1 MNKLVDF
8 FNKHKLL
15 LAEALLF
22 IVIFIIYKVN
32 ADYLSYPDEF
42 INLLGGTSIN
52 NGEIPY
58 KSFFDHHLPFA
69 WYLAA
74 ILLKISFNSYT
85 LFRFWWAVVTF
96 LGLLIIGF
104 WIRKN
109 HRDFYYYYL
118 GFFILY
124 PLLAVYFWFHL
135 YLADSLAILFF
146 SIIFWLLLV
155 QTISKKVNYQV
166 VLVSSLATFC
176 LIFSSMTFLYLALVF
191 YLWQLY
197 LIGFKSKKIVV
208 FFAVC
213 AAPYIIYFIYLLL
226 TKSLYDFYFAN
237 FVYNTKLYISIPNYV
252 RGRFFNPLKFGLTLI
267 YNFYGSYLPLLTKI
281 KFFDL
286 YLPVGVLA
294 GLGSLTLLLLL
305 LSKNLMIGTLFFFL
319 LSFSAPRSDI
329 QNYHETDYQGGLFIV
344 LGVIS
349 AIVALYLL
357 KKLKVR
363 EVLIDDLRR
372 ITQVTLAI
380 FVFFTLIFLL
390 KNTYDK
396 WYQVYT
402 QKMPHI
408 YDLSYTA
415 DFLDQVL
422 DQNDY
427 YWVGPYEPQ
436 EEFFVK
442 KPRLLGKYPT
452 LLPQFREDNYLK
464 SSFIS
469 QFEQNP
475 PAVIIFRHEAS
486 IFMTPALEFGK
497 FFLDWMSSKYTSI
510 ENIKGVNV
518 LKSPTGF
525 NLRTDLYLQDN
536 RREELLNKLKLN
548 GYIE

>member
-1 MNKLVDF
+1 
-8 FNKHKLL
+8 
-15 LAEALLF
+15 
-22 IVIFIIYKVN
+22 
-32 ADYLSYPDEF
+32 
-42 INLLGGTSIN
+42 
-52 NGEIPY
+52 
-58 KSFFDHHLPFA
+58 
-69 WYLAA
+69 
-74 ILLKISFNSYT
+74 
-85 LFRFWWAVVTF
+85 
-96 LGLLIIGF
+96 
-104 WIRKN
+104 
-109 HRDFYYYYL
+109 
-118 GFFILY
+118 
-124 PLLAVYFWFHL
+124 
-135 YLADSLAILFF
+135 
-146 SIIFWLLLV
+146 
-155 QTISKKVNYQV
+155 
-166 VLVSSLATFC
+166 
-176 LIFSSMTFLYLALVF
+176 
-191 YLWQLY
+191 

-442 KPRLLGKYPT
+442 KPRLPGKYPT

>member
-1 MNKLVDF
+1 
-8 FNKHKLL
+8 
-15 LAEALLF
+15 
-22 IVIFIIYKVN
+22 
-32 ADYLSYPDEF
+32 
-42 INLLGGTSIN
+42 
-52 NGEIPY
+52 
-58 KSFFDHHLPFA
+58 
-69 WYLAA
+69 
-74 ILLKISFNSYT
+74 
-85 LFRFWWAVVTF
+85 
-96 LGLLIIGF
+96 
-104 WIRKN
+104 
-109 HRDFYYYYL
+109 
-118 GFFILY
+118 
-124 PLLAVYFWFHL
+124 
-135 YLADSLAILFF
+135 
-146 SIIFWLLLV
+146 
-155 QTISKKVNYQV
+155 
-166 VLVSSLATFC
+166 
-176 LIFSSMTFLYLALVF
+176 
-191 YLWQLY
+191 
-197 LIGFKSKKIVV
+197 
-208 FFAVC
+208 
-213 AAPYIIYFIYLLL
+213 
-226 TKSLYDFYFAN
+226 
-237 FVYNTKLYISIPNYV
+237 
-252 RGRFFNPLKFGLTLI
+252 
-267 YNFYGSYLPLLTKI
+267 
-281 KFFDL
+281 
-286 YLPVGVLA
+286 
-294 GLGSLTLLLLL
+294 
-305 LSKNLMIGTLFFFL
+305 
-319 LSFSAPRSDI
+319 
-329 QNYHETDYQGGLFIV
+329 LFIV

-442 KPRLLGKYPT
+442 KPRLPGKYPT